1 MRFPDWDRQFV
12 AILCTVMEHG
22 LVAIA
27 NACDQALTM
36 KAIRKDV
43 VKNLLCKED
52 KASDAGAVVL
62 PEGLKLT
69 KEPVADCGR
78 YDTLLQV
85 TCHVA

>member
-1 MRFPDWDRQFV
+1 
-12 AILCTVMEHG
+12 
-22 LVAIA
+22 
-27 NACDQALTM
+27 M

-78 YDTLLQV
+78 YDTLLRV
-85 TCHVA
+85 ACHVA